1 MREKKNYFDVW
12 STFSASLSRL
22 FLLVIIFWRMF
33 KISWLI
39 RRHNV
44 KLTFEFLELPWSRI
58 AFDTVEFTT
67 RMLDDVFKYT
77 RRVSWRDNPS
87 FTRMTWAPSL
97 GCLFNIQQSGIKSVV
112 DLSGDLFER
121 LKPVKFQ
128 FEQHNFGLLDNARP
142 IHHQLPLFPAST
154 ILYGPYTLV
163 CLLVRLMYVRQR
175 FEVVLALFSLF
186 CSFFEPETVFKFWG
200 PSTWPFSVL
209 FFVACREK
217 AEVKPIL

>member
-1 MREKKNYFDVW
+1 MINILSFLIAIILARHHLLTNVQNKLAD
-12 STFSASLSRL
+12 SASQRQTH
-22 FLLVIIFWRMF
+22 IWI
-33 KISWLI
+33 
-39 RRHNV
+39 
-44 KLTFEFLELPWSRI
+44 SRI
-58 AFDTVEFTT
+58 TLKSNSFYTVEFTT
-67 RMLDDVFKYT
+67 RMLDDVFEYT
-77 RRVSWRDNPS
+77 RRVSWRDNSS
-87 FTRMTWAPSL
+87 FTPMTGAPSL